1 MKKIQ
6 NSKYAEDG
14 GGPLY
19 LSSDLIGTRDPTIWV
34 PSPITDFFKPLNPS
48 CINDGRGANP
58 PLAADLFSK
67 FLTDDLED
75 PFKLLLLSS
84 EA

>member
-1 MKKIQ
+1 M
-6 NSKYAEDG
+6 
-14 GGPLY
+14 
-19 LSSDLIGTRDPTIWV
+19 
-34 PSPITDFFKPLNPS
+34 DFFKPLNPS

-58 PLAADLFSK
+58 PLAANLFSK